1 MQEKNNQST
10 IQILIAIIISLSI
23 VIVFIGIFY
32 ILNIQSKIAKLETE
46 QEEQLKRQAETQ
58 NMASIQSVQSQLNI
72 KKEAEVKTE
81 PKVVK
86 AKTSAPKSSYEKAMI
101 NRMRPVENKLDGYTL
116 DNTSSCTEYVGYR
129 EILHKKWD
137 NELNQ
142 IYKLLM
148 SKYPESQKTALRNE
162 ERAWIKKREK
172 SIDFIAS
179 EMNGCMGAAVT
190 IVNSEIDTIKSRAIE
205 LARRYDGL

>member
-1 MQEKNNQST
+1 MKENQSKT
-10 IQILIAIIISLSI
+10 LKILIGVIIGLSTI
-23 VIVFIGIFY
+23 ILLSGVFY
-32 ILNIQSKIAKLETE
+32 ILNMQNKISKLEKE
-46 QEEQLKRQAETQ
+46 QEEQLKRQVETQ
-58 NMASIQSVQSQLNI
+58 NMASVKSVQSQPNT

-86 AKTSAPKSSYEKAMI
+86 AKTNAPKSSYEKAMI
-101 NRMRPVENKLDGYTL
+101 NRMRPVENELDRYTL

-172 SIDFIAS
+172 SMDSIAS

>member
-1 MQEKNNQST
+1 M
-10 IQILIAIIISLSI
+10 
-23 VIVFIGIFY
+23 
-32 ILNIQSKIAKLETE
+32 
-46 QEEQLKRQAETQ
+46 KRQAETQ
-58 NMASIQSVQSQLNI
+58 NMASIQSVQSQPNT
-72 KKEAEVKTE
+72 KKEAETKTE

-86 AKTSAPKSSYEKAMI
+86 AKTNTPKSSYEKAMI
-101 NRMRPVENKLDGYTL
+101 NRMRPVENELDGYTL
-116 DNTSSCTEYVGYR
+116 DNTSSCSEYVGYR

-172 SIDFIAS
+172 SMDSIAS

-205 LARRYDGL
+205 LARRYDEL

>member
-1 MQEKNNQST
+1 MDKNHSKTLKILIGVIIGLST
-10 IQILIAIIISLSI
+10 IIFLSG
-23 VIVFIGIFY
+23 VFY
-32 ILNIQSKIAKLETE
+32 ILNMQNKIIKLETE
-46 QEEQLKRQAETQ
+46 REEQLKRQVETQ
-58 NMASIQSVQSQLNI
+58 KMASIQSVQSQLNT

-86 AKTSAPKSSYEKAMI
+86 AKTNVLKSSYEKAMI
-101 NRMRPVENKLDGYTL
+101 NRMRPVENELDGYTL
-116 DNTSSCTEYVGYR
+116 DNTNSCTEYVGYR

-172 SIDFIAS
+172 SMDSIAS

>member
-1 MQEKNNQST
+1 MQEKNNQT
-10 IQILIAIIISLSI
+10 TVKILIGVIIGLS
-23 VIVFIGIFY
+23 VFILLGGIFY
-32 ILNIQSKIAKLETE
+32 IFNMQNKIAKLEIE
-46 QEEQLKRQAETQ
+46 QEKQLKRQVETQ
-58 NMASIQSVQSQLNI
+58 KMASIHQLNT

-86 AKTSAPKSSYEKAMI
+86 AKINAPKPSYEKAMI

-116 DNTSSCTEYVGYR
+116 DNTSSCTEYVSYR

-148 SKYPESQKTALRNE
+148 SKYPESQKIALRNE
-162 ERAWIKKREK
+162 ERDWIKKREK
-172 SIDFIAS
+172 SMDSIAS

>member
-1 MQEKNNQST
+1 MIKENNNNVIKILIGVVIILST
-10 IQILIAIIISLSI
+10 IILLS
-23 VIVFIGIFY
+23 GIFY
-32 ILNIQSKIAKLETE
+32 IFNMQNKIAKLEIE
-46 QEEQLKRQAETQ
+46 QEKQLKRQVETQ

-101 NRMRPVENKLDGYTL
+101 NRMRPVENELNSYTYE
-116 DNTSSCTEYVGYR
+116 NTRYCAEFLGYR
-129 EILHKKWD
+129 EKLHQKWD
-137 NELNQ
+137 DELTK

-148 SKYPESQKTALRNE
+148 SKYSDSQKKSLKSE
-162 ERAWIKKREK
+162 EIAWIKKRQK
-172 SIDFIAS
+172 AIDKISS
-179 EMNGCMGAAVT
+179 EMNGCLGGVVIENT
-190 IVNSEIDTIKSRAIE
+190 EIDTIKSRAIE

>member
-1 MQEKNNQST
+1 MDKNHSKTLKILIGVIIGLST
-10 IQILIAIIISLSI
+10 IIFLSG
-23 VIVFIGIFY
+23 VFY
-32 ILNIQSKIAKLETE
+32 ILNMQNKIIKLETE
-46 QEEQLKRQAETQ
+46 REEQLKRQVETQ
-58 NMASIQSVQSQLNI
+58 KMASIQSVQSQLNT

-86 AKTSAPKSSYEKAMI
+86 AKTNVLKSSYEKAMI

-116 DNTSSCTEYVGYR
+116 DNTSSCTEYVSYR

-172 SIDFIAS
+172 SMDSITS

>member
-1 MQEKNNQST
+1 MQEKNNQTT
-10 IQILIAIIISLSI
+10 IKILIGIIIGLS
-23 VIVFIGIFY
+23 VFILLGGIFY
-32 ILNIQSKIAKLETE
+32 IFNMQSKLTKLETE
-46 QEEQLKRQAETQ
+46 QEEQLKRQVETQ
-58 NMASIQSVQSQLNI
+58 NMASVQSVQSQPNT

-86 AKTSAPKSSYEKAMI
+86 AKTNVLKSSYEKAMI
-101 NRMRPVENKLDGYTL
+101 NRMRPVENELDGYTL
-116 DNTSSCTEYVGYR
+116 DNTNSCTEYVGYR

-172 SIDFIAS
+172 SMDSITS

>member
-1 MQEKNNQST
+1 MEGNGDRT
-10 IQILIAIIISLSI
+10 IKILIGVIIGLST
-23 VIVFIGIFY
+23 VILFIGIFY

-58 NMASIQSVQSQLNI
+58 NMASIQSVQSQPNT

-86 AKTSAPKSSYEKAMI
+86 AKTNAPKSSYEKAMI
-101 NRMRPVENKLDGYTL
+101 NRMRPVENELDGYTL

-172 SIDFIAS
+172 SMDSIAS

-190 IVNSEIDTIKSRAIE
+190 DTIKSRAIE

>member
-1 MQEKNNQST
+1 MEGNGDRT
-10 IQILIAIIISLSI
+10 IKILIGVIIGLST
-23 VIVFIGIFY
+23 VILFIGIFY

-58 NMASIQSVQSQLNI
+58 NMASIHQLNT

-86 AKTSAPKSSYEKAMI
+86 AKTNAPKSSYEKAMI
-101 NRMRPVENKLDGYTL
+101 NRMRPVENELDGYTL

-172 SIDFIAS
+172 SMDSIAS

-205 LARRYDGL
+205 LARRYDEL

>member
-1 MQEKNNQST
+1 MDENHSKTLKILIGVIIGLST
-10 IQILIAIIISLSI
+10 IIFLSG
-23 VIVFIGIFY
+23 VFY
-32 ILNIQSKIAKLETE
+32 ILNMQNKIIKLEIE
-46 QEEQLKRQAETQ
+46 QEKQLKRQVETQ

-101 NRMRPVENKLDGYTL
+101 NRMRPVENELNSYTYE
-116 DNTSSCTEYVGYR
+116 NTRYCAEFLGYR
-129 EILHKKWD
+129 EKLHQKWD
-137 NELNQ
+137 DELTK

-148 SKYPESQKTALRNE
+148 SKYSDSQKKSLKSE
-162 ERAWIKKREK
+162 EIAWIKKRQK
-172 SIDFIAS
+172 AIDKISS
-179 EMNGCMGAAVT
+179 EMNGCLGGVVIENT
-190 IVNSEIDTIKSRAIE
+190 EIDTIKSRAIE

>member
-1 MQEKNNQST
+1 MQN
-10 IQILIAIIISLSI
+10 
-23 VIVFIGIFY
+23 
-32 ILNIQSKIAKLETE
+32 KIAKLEIE
-46 QEEQLKRQAETQ
+46 QEKQLKSQVETQ
-58 NMASIQSVQSQLNI
+58 KMASIHQLNT

-86 AKTSAPKSSYEKAMI
+86 AKTNAPKSSYEKAMI
-101 NRMRPVENKLDGYTL
+101 NRMRPVENELDGYTL
-116 DNTSSCTEYVGYR
+116 DNTNSCTEYVGYR

-172 SIDFIAS
+172 SMDSITS

>member
-1 MQEKNNQST
+1 MKENQSKT
-10 IQILIAIIISLSI
+10 LKILIGVIIGLSTI
-23 VIVFIGIFY
+23 ILLSGIFY
-32 ILNIQSKIAKLETE
+32 IFNMQNKIAKLEIE
-46 QEEQLKRQAETQ
+46 QEKQLKRQVETQ

-101 NRMRPVENKLDGYTL
+101 NRMRPVENELNSYTYE
-116 DNTSSCTEYVGYR
+116 NTRYCAEFLGYR
-129 EILHKKWD
+129 EKLHQKWD
-137 NELNQ
+137 DELTK

-148 SKYPESQKTALRNE
+148 SKYSDSQKKSLKSE
-162 ERAWIKKREK
+162 EIAWIKKRQK
-172 SIDFIAS
+172 AIDKISS
-179 EMNGCMGAAVT
+179 EMNGCLGGVVIENT
-190 IVNSEIDTIKSRAIE
+190 EIDTIKSRAIE

>member
-1 MQEKNNQST
+1 MQEKNNQT
-10 IQILIAIIISLSI
+10 TVKILIGVIIGLS
-23 VIVFIGIFY
+23 VFILLGGIFY
-32 ILNIQSKIAKLETE
+32 IFNMQNKIAKLEIE
-46 QEEQLKRQAETQ
+46 QEKQLKSQVETQ
-58 NMASIQSVQSQLNI
+58 KMASIHQLNT

-86 AKTSAPKSSYEKAMI
+86 AKTNVLKSSYEKAMI
-101 NRMRPVENKLDGYTL
+101 NRMRPVENELDGYTL
-116 DNTSSCTEYVGYR
+116 DNTNSCTEYVGYR

-172 SIDFIAS
+172 SMDSITS

-190 IVNSEIDTIKSRAIE
+190 MIR
-205 LARRYDGL
+205 

>member
-1 MQEKNNQST
+1 MTTSYQTTYSRAQTK
-10 IQILIAIIISLSI
+10 IQTKK
-23 VIVFIGIFY
+23 Y
-32 ILNIQSKIAKLETE
+32 LNIQSKIAKLETE

-58 NMASIQSVQSQLNI
+58 NMASIQSVQSQPNT

-86 AKTSAPKSSYEKAMI
+86 AKINAPKPSYEKAMI

-172 SIDFIAS
+172 SMDSIAS

>member
-1 MQEKNNQST
+1 MDKNHSKTLKILIGVIIGLST
-10 IQILIAIIISLSI
+10 IIFLSG
-23 VIVFIGIFY
+23 VFY
-32 ILNIQSKIAKLETE
+32 ILNMQNKIIKLETE
-46 QEEQLKRQAETQ
+46 REEQLKRQVETQ
-58 NMASIQSVQSQLNI
+58 KMASIQSVQSQLNT

-86 AKTSAPKSSYEKAMI
+86 AKTNVLKSSYEKAMI
-101 NRMRPVENKLDGYTL
+101 NRMRPVENELDGYTL
-116 DNTSSCTEYVGYR
+116 DNTNSCTEYVGYR

-172 SIDFIAS
+172 SMDSITS

>member
-1 MQEKNNQST
+1 MKENQSKT
-10 IQILIAIIISLSI
+10 LKILIGVIIGLSTI
-23 VIVFIGIFY
+23 ILLSGIFY
-32 ILNIQSKIAKLETE
+32 ILNMQKKIIKLETE
-46 QEEQLKRQAETQ
+46 QEEQLKRQVETQ
-58 NMASIQSVQSQLNI
+58 KMASIHQLNT

-86 AKTSAPKSSYEKAMI
+86 AKTNTPKSSYEKAMI
-101 NRMRPVENKLDGYTL
+101 NRMRPVENELDGYTL
-116 DNTSSCTEYVGYR
+116 DNTSSCSEYVGYR

-172 SIDFIAS
+172 SMDSIAS

>member
-1 MQEKNNQST
+1 MDKNHSKTLKILIGVIIGLST
-10 IQILIAIIISLSI
+10 IIFLSG
-23 VIVFIGIFY
+23 VFY
-32 ILNIQSKIAKLETE
+32 ILNMQNKIIKLETE
-46 QEEQLKRQAETQ
+46 REEQLKRQVETQ
-58 NMASIQSVQSQLNI
+58 NMASVQSVQSQPNT

-86 AKTSAPKSSYEKAMI
+86 AKTNVLKSSYEKAMI

-116 DNTSSCTEYVGYR
+116 DNTSSCTEYVSYR

-148 SKYPESQKTALRNE
+148 SKYPESQKIALRNE

-172 SIDFIAS
+172 SMDSIAS

>member
-32 ILNIQSKIAKLETE
+32 ILNMQSKIAKLETE
-46 QEEQLKRQAETQ
+46 QEEQLKRQVETQ
-58 NMASIQSVQSQLNI
+58 NMASVQSVQSQPNT

-86 AKTSAPKSSYEKAMI
+86 AKINVPKSSYEKAMI
-101 NRMRPVENKLDGYTL
+101 NRMRPVENELNSYTYE
-116 DNTSSCTEYVGYR
+116 NTRYCGEFLGYR
-129 EILHKKWD
+129 EKLHQKWD
-137 NELNQ
+137 DELTK

-148 SKYPESQKTALRNE
+148 SKYSDSQKKSLKSE
-162 ERAWIKKREK
+162 EIAWIKKRQK
-172 SIDFIAS
+172 AIDKISS
-179 EMNGCMGAAVT
+179 EMNGCLGGVVIENT
-190 IVNSEIDTIKSRAIE
+190 EIDTIKSRAIE

>member
-1 MQEKNNQST
+1 MIKENNNNVIKILIGVVIILST
-10 IQILIAIIISLSI
+10 IILLS
-23 VIVFIGIFY
+23 GIFY
-32 ILNIQSKIAKLETE
+32 IFNMQNKIAKLEIE
-46 QEEQLKRQAETQ
+46 QEKQLKRQVETQ
-58 NMASIQSVQSQLNI
+58 NMASIQSVQSQPNT

-86 AKTSAPKSSYEKAMI
+86 AKINAPKPSYEKAMI

-116 DNTSSCTEYVGYR
+116 DNTSSCTEYVSYR

-148 SKYPESQKTALRNE
+148 SKYPESQKIALRNE

-172 SIDFIAS
+172 SMDSIAS

>member
-23 VIVFIGIFY
+23 VIIFIGIFY

-58 NMASIQSVQSQLNI
+58 NMASIQSVQSQPNT

-86 AKTSAPKSSYEKAMI
+86 AKTNAPKSSYEKAII
-101 NRMRPVENKLDGYTL
+101 NRMRPVENELNSYTYE
-116 DNTSSCTEYVGYR
+116 NTRYCAEFLGYR
-129 EILHKKWD
+129 EKLHQKWD
-137 NELNQ
+137 DELTK

-148 SKYPESQKTALRNE
+148 SKYSDSQKKSLKSE
-162 ERAWIKKREK
+162 EIAWIKKRQK
-172 SIDFIAS
+172 AIDKISS
-179 EMNGCMGAAVT
+179 EMNGCLGGVVIENT
-190 IVNSEIDTIKSRAIE
+190 EIDTIKSRAIE